1 MINQKIPYL
10 QANIYFFTKIN
21 FALCVFL
28 YSIKNIPY
36 LQAKFLN
43 VPLNLEHSKTLSG
56 CAS

>member
-36 LQAKFLN
+36 LQAKFLI
-43 VPLNLEHSKTLSG
+43 
-56 CAS
+56 ASTCLQLRIVSP